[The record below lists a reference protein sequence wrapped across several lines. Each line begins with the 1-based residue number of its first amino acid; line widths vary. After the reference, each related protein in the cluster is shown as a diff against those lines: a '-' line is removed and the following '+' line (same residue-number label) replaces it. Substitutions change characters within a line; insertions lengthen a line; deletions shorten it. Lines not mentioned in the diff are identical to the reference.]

1 MKKKIIIL
9 ICIFI
14 ILIGA
19 LFFLINNSKSENN
32 KTSKYTEVKVAEV
45 AHTIFYAP
53 AYAAISKGYFE
64 EENIKIDLTLAS
76 GADKVTAAVL
86 SGDVDIGFCGSE
98 ATIYVYNSGEKDY
111 LINFARLTKR
121 DGSFLVSRKKYD
133 NFTLEDLKGKTVIG
147 GRKGGMPEM
156 TFEWALKE
164 NGIDPKKDLTIDTSV
179 AFAAMEGAF
188 IGGNADFV
196 TLFEPNATSVE
207 KQGLGY
213 VVGYVG
219 QWGGEVPY
227 TAYNAKKSYIEENP
241 EIIEKFTKAVNKG
254 LEYVQNT
261 DSSIVAKDIQEFFP
275 ELSLDDLTA
284 IIERYKTNDAWPSST
299 DISKEDFNHI
309 QEIMINS
316 GELDK
321 KTPYEKL
328 IYQGK

>member
-9 ICIFI
+9 VCFI
-14 ILIGA
+14 IVLAGV
-19 LFFLINNSKSENN
+19 LFFIINKNSKDKNDKN
-32 KTSKYTEVKVAEV
+32 TLKEVKVAEV

-64 EENIKIDLTLAS
+64 DEGIKIDLTLTA

-86 SGDVDIGFCGSE
+86 SGDVDVGFCGSE

-111 LINFARLTKR
+111 LVNFARLTKK

-133 NFTLEDLKGKTVIG
+133 NFKLEDLKGKTIIG

-156 TFEWALKE
+156 TFEWALKQ
-164 NGIDPKKDLTIDTSV
+164 NNIDPKNDLKIDTSV
-179 AFAAMEGAF
+179 AFPAMEGAF

-219 QWGGEVPY
+219 SFGGEVPY
-227 TAYNAKKSYIEENP
+227 TAYNTKKSYIEKNKD
-241 EIIEKFTKAVNKG
+241 IIDGFTKAVDKG
-254 LEYVQNT
+254 LKYVKET
-261 DSSIVAKDIQEFFP
+261 DSSVVAKDIYEYFP
-275 ELSLDDLTA
+275 ELSLNDLTA
-284 IIERYKTNDAWPSST
+284 IIERYKTNDAWASSSEIT
-299 DISKEDFNHI
+299 KKDFDHL
-309 QEIMINS
+309 QEIMIS
-316 GELDK
+316 AGELDK
-321 KTPYEKL
+321 KAPFEKL